1 MADNEEEKEEMTED
15 QIKKQE
21 LYESLDMPL
30 LFDKYDMKEVEV
42 KDRGLKKY
50 INLLPILLP
59 HSGGSHANK
68 RFGKEEVSIIER
80 VINNMMKTEEYTG
93 KKTKAYNTVRDAMDI
108 IHEKTEQNPVEVL
121 VRAIENT
128 SPREETT
135 RITYGGISVPKAVDV
150 SPARRIS
157 HSLQNITKG
166 AVKASYKN
174 KNDIAA
180 CLADELMK
188 ASKNDKNSFAISKKE
203 EIERMAQSAR

>member
-1 MADNEEEKEEMTED
+1 MADEKEEDKISEE
-15 QIKKQE
+15 QKKRQE

-42 KDRGLKKY
+42 KDPGLKKY

-59 HSGGSHANK
+59 HSGGAHANK

-80 VINNMMKTEEYTG
+80 LINNMMKNEDYTG

-108 IHEKTEQNPVEVL
+108 IHEKTEKNPVRVL
-121 VRAIENT
+121 VRAIENA

-157 HSLQNITKG
+157 HALKNVTKG

-174 KNDIAA
+174 NRNIAS

-188 ASKNDKNSFAISKKE
+188 ASNNDKNSFSISKKE